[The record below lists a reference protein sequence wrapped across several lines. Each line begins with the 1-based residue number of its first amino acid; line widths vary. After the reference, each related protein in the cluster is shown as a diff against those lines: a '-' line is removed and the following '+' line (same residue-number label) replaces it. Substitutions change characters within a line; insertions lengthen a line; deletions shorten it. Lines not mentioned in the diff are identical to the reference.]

1 MGLRREVTSGRIAGD
16 EVMSYQDFTEDE
28 KEKGFL
34 KRNGLIIGIVAVVV
48 IFGGAAGILLKMYGK
63 VPPPHKPEE
72 IVIHLQP
79 PPPLP
84 PPPPPPSLPPPPQQP
99 KLVEQPPIKPDE
111 PKPKDEPK
119 TPDKPPGPPAPA
131 ASGPPSDFG
140 LGGAGG
146 GGGTGD
152 GGGGGSK
159 YGWYAAEV
167 IVAIKARIE
176 ANDKTS
182 KANFHGLKTRI
193 WADKNGR
200 IIKATVSGTT
210 GDPVVDEALKNEV
223 LVGLQLQEPP
233 PDDMPMPIVLRVSEQ
248 RAN

>member
-1 MGLRREVTSGRIAGD
+1 MND
-16 EVMSYQDFTEDE
+16 QDFNDPD
-28 KEKGFL
+28 EKGFFP
-34 KRNGLIIGIVAVVV
+34 RYRGIIGVVV
-48 IFGGAAGILLKMYGK
+48 VLLLLAVGIGIALKLYGK
-63 VPPPHKPEE
+63 VPTPRKPDE

-84 PPPPPPSLPPPPQQP
+84 PPPPPPPLPPPPQQP
-99 KLVEQPPIKPDE
+99 RMVEQPPVKPDE

-119 TPDKPPGPPAPA
+119 TPDKPPGPPALA

-140 LGGAGG
+140 LGGSGG
-146 GGGTGD
+146 GDGMGG

-167 IVAIKARIE
+167 VSAIKARLE
-176 ANDKTS
+176 ANDKTK
-182 KANFHGLKTRI
+182 KANFHVLKTRI

-200 IIKATVSGTT
+200 VIKATISGTT
-210 GDPVVDEALKNEV
+210 GDPAVDEALKNEV

-233 PDDMPMPIVLRVSEQ
+233 PEDMPMPIVLRLAEQ
-248 RAN
+248 RTN